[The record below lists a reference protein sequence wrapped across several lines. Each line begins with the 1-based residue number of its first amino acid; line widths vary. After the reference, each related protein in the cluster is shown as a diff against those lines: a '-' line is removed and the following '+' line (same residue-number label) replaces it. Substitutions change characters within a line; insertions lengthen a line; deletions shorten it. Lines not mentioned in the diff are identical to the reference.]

1 LTSGAT
7 TWYKGGKREEV
18 TTMTEEKTT
27 VQKKEAFI
35 ETPIGLTYASALGL
49 ASVIFFWFFSG
60 LLISLF

>member
-1 LTSGAT
+1 
-7 TWYKGGKREEV
+7 
-18 TTMTEEKTT
+18 MTEEKTT
-27 VQKKEAFI
+27 VQKKEAFV